1 MVGVFAVVVD
11 VVSYFVVPVV
21 GFVGLG
27 TVLGAVHC
35 PANCAAVDF
44 RQNFHH
50 QK

>member
-1 MVGVFAVVVD
+1 MVGAFAVVVVD

-27 TVLGAVHC
+27 AVHC
-35 PANCAAVDF
+35 AANCAAVDF